1 MNSNRIRPFLL
12 LILLCGLTTSC
23 LEDINLDTGERILS
37 VYCVLTQRSDTQ
49 RSEQVLE
56 LSYIAPTGGESQPV
70 GDGVT
75 ILLYDENTPVGEFTR
90 TSETKWSLDYVPE
103 GGHTYRLEVKVPGEE
118 TLMAETRYPLVG
130 KVHYVE
136 ALIPQKTEADG
147 TVKPPQ
153 LIWGYE
159 IESSEDLILWCYFEN
174 LNDGPLITGY
184 IASDHPGVDGRG
196 ETRYPLDPDSPVYQS
211 RFSYGAT
218 NMHYPTGP
226 MVPPEIFGETPFLHE
241 KVLRILHPAGF
252 SRPVDDEK
260 IYIFHYDDTK
270 TGDERIPIQ
279 DKSGKTG
286 LFCLSTV
293 DAPGRHAWV
302 FNSVSAEYDKY
313 MADYYFTR
321 HASYDFTTLVY
332 RKNSYSN
339 IQNGTGIFGAS
350 YEYRT
355 FSVD

>member
-1 MNSNRIRPFLL
+1 
-12 LILLCGLTTSC
+12 
-23 LEDINLDTGERILS
+23 
-37 VYCVLTQRSDTQ
+37 
-49 RSEQVLE
+49 
-56 LSYIAPTGGESQPV
+56 
-70 GDGVT
+70 
-75 ILLYDENTPVGEFTR
+75 
-90 TSETKWSLDYVPE
+90 
-103 GGHTYRLEVKVPGEE
+103 
-118 TLMAETRYPLVG
+118 
-130 KVHYVE
+130 
-136 ALIPQKTEADG
+136 
-147 TVKPPQ
+147 
-153 LIWGYE
+153 
-159 IESSEDLILWCYFEN
+159 
-174 LNDGPLITGY
+174 
-184 IASDHPGVDGRG
+184 
-196 ETRYPLDPDSPVYQS
+196 
-211 RFSYGAT
+211 
-218 NMHYPTGP
+218 MHYPTGP
-226 MVPPEIFGETPFLHE
+226 MIPPEIFGETPFLHE

-252 SRPVDDEK
+252 CRPVDDEK

-293 DAPGRHAWV
+293 DAPRRHAWV